1 MLICR
6 AWYWPILNWS
16 NGTMPLTLNTVV
28 RKAMKLL
35 IVIMRILFIAKLCF
49 PSKALF
55 PDLRIRNCAFHEHVA
70 YFYLTNPDIFLFIT
84 LTCRKFRI
92 YWVGQKFLSSFPVSQ
107 EKPKWTFAHPI
118 FYFSIFIFLKTILYS
133 FGNETKYE
141 SVWQGKDGFHVN
153 GGYLQ
158 GEKWEWE
165 K

>member
-1 MLICR
+1 MAQCH
-6 AWYWPILNWS
+6 WPWIL
-16 NGTMPLTLNTVV
+16 V

-35 IVIMRILFIAKLCF
+35 IVIMSILFIALLCF
-49 PSKALF
+49 PSKAF
-55 PDLRIRNCAFHEHVA
+55 SPDLRIRNCAFHEHVA

-84 LTCRKFRI
+84 LTCRKFII
-92 YWVGQKFLSSFPVSQ
+92 YWVGQKVLSSFPVSQ
-107 EKPKWTFAHPI
+107 EKPKWTFAQPNI
-118 FYFSIFIFLKTILYS
+118 LFLYVYILKTILYS

-141 SVWQGKDGFHVN
+141 SLRQGKDVFHVK